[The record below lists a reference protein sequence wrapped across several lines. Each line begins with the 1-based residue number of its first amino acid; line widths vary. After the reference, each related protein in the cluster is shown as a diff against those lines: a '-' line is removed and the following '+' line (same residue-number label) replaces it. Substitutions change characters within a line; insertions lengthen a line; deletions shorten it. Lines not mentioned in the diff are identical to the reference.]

1 MVNWKDEEDD
11 NDSAWP
17 TLTSRDEKIS
27 LFNAFLIGLDER
39 LELVKSENE
48 QNKLYNFAPSFGHL
62 LVKCAVKWEEDHFSL
77 MIAKP
82 RDKDKKP
89 IVRLIGPQARRMR
102 LHGKNDIFVYG
113 RAFLDI
119 LEQNRNKLVHELG
132 EYLTDDEYAAIQLMC
147 RPLEKAL
154 DICVEAVY
162 DGFRILLPEMS
173 KYGQRGAG
181 SGAQDRRQ
189 LKAGNALTMKAGM

>member
-1 MVNWKDEEDD
+1 MVSWKDEEED
-11 NDSAWP
+11 NAWP
-17 TLTSRDEKIS
+17 TLTSKDEKIS

-39 LELVKSENE
+39 LEHVPNENE
-48 QNKLYNFAPSFGHL
+48 QNKLYTFAPSFAHL

-89 IVRLIGPQARRMR
+89 IVRLIGPQAKKIR

-119 LEQNRNKLVHELG
+119 LEENKNKLIHELG
-132 EYLTDDEYAAIQLMC
+132 EYLNDDEYAAIQLIC
-147 RPLEKAL
+147 RPLESAIAL
-154 DICVEAVY
+154 AVEAVY
-162 DGFRILLPEMS
+162 DGFRMLLPEMS
-173 KYGQRGAG
+173 KYGDKGGAG
-181 SGAQDRRQ
+181 TADRRQ
-189 LKAGNALTMKAGM
+189 LKANNSLSMKAGM